1 MKKTSSDW
9 YLPPEVWLVLVIPT
23 VAILSAML
31 LPLLARFKSGEVTG
45 IFYAAIIGSVIGVVL
60 LFFARLPLYRQR
72 RFLTFGSSQ
81 LDSAHRRLYR
91 VAYVF
96 LGISILLLLL
106 IWLRLRSDA

>member
-9 YLPPEVWLVLVIPT
+9 YVPPEIGFFLVIPIIA
-23 VAILSAML
+23 VLSSML
-31 LPLLARFKSGEVTG
+31 LPLVARFKSGDVTG
-45 IFYAAIIGSVIGVVL
+45 IFYAAVAGGAVGSVL

-72 RFLTFGSSQ
+72 RFWTFGSSQ
-81 LDSAHRRLYR
+81 LDPFHRKLYR

-106 IWLRLRSDA
+106 IWLRLRNDA